1 MCKQH
6 KTHKKRNEV
15 INMEKQTKT
24 VPSLQLLLFCKEYRV
39 VSKKL
44 NGEQTFHLVSEVHQL
59 TEQYDTLDEV
69 FERIEELHLDAIVP
83 KDLRSNYDT
92 TYLYKNNL
100 LTQDELR
107 YIDIH
112 DLHELIKGV
121 SRFKEDFIDLMCL
134 KTFYLCSET
143 DDVVRVEIYDVDS
156 VHYTIYSGMNE
167 IKHDGVT
174 NIPHLLWIVQ
184 NK

>member
-1 MCKQH
+1 
-6 KTHKKRNEV
+6 
-15 INMEKQTKT
+15 MEKQTKA

-44 NGEQTFHLVSEVHQL
+44 NGEQTFHLVSEVHLL

-83 KDLRSNYDT
+83 KDLRKGYSTD
-92 TYLYKNNL
+92 YLYKNNFL
-100 LTQDELR
+100 SHDELR
-107 YIDIH
+107 TLKVEQ
-112 DLHELIKGV
+112 LHELIKGV
-121 SRFKEDFIDLMCL
+121 SRFNKDFIDLMCL
-134 KTFYLCSET
+134 KTFYLSADN
-143 DDVVRVEIYDVDS
+143 DDSIRVEIYDVDS
-156 VHYTIYSGMNE
+156 VHYTIYSGMSE

-174 NIPHLLWIVQ
+174 NIPHLIWIVQ